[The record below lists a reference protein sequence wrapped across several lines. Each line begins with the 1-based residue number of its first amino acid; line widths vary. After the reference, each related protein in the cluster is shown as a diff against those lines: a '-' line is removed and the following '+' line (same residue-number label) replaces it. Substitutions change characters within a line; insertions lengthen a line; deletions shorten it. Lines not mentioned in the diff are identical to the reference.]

1 MIEVARVAQVALFG
15 HDLGLLSI
23 ALRPA
28 AGASQNACA
37 R

>member
-1 MIEVARVAQVALFG
+1 MIEVAPVAQVALFG

>member
-15 HDLGLLSI
+15 HDLGFLSV
-23 ALRPA
+23 ALRS
-28 AGASQNACA
+28 GRACA